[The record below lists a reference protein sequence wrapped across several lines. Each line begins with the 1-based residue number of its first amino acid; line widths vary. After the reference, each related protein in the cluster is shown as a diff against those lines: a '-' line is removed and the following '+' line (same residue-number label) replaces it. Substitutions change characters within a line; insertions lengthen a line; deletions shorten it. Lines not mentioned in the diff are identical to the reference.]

1 MKDELGGEIVEEF
14 VTLRSKMYA
23 YKTSKGE
30 SKKCKG
36 IKRCVVKKAITFED
50 HKYCL
55 FSGDI
60 SYRSQLMFRS
70 SKHKIQNLKVNK
82 IALSREDDKRIMING
97 IASFAA
103 GHFRLKNKLYIK

>member
-1 MKDELGGEIVEEF
+1 MEEF
-14 VTLRSKMYA
+14 VTLRPKMYA

-50 HKYCL
+50 YKNCL

-60 SYRSQLMFRS
+60 SYSSQLMFRS
-70 SKHKIQNLKVNK
+70 SKHKIQTLKVNK
-82 IALSREDDKRIMING
+82 IALSRDDDKRITISGM
-97 IASFAA
+97 ASLAR
-103 GHFRLKNKLYIK
+103 GHFPLKNKLYMK